1 MKKKLYIM
9 LFSALTLGG
18 TFTSCSDNHME
29 SVNTDDTKSPTINPN
44 AQLTTAL
51 LQTYGDFGLMDTYR
65 SYITGFTQY
74 FAGGWNVSFYAG
86 AVNPDNDQ
94 MRLIWDQYYS
104 VGIKNLVDAIHN
116 SKDMPNTNAALR
128 IHRVYLMSILT
139 DTYGDIPCSEAGLGF
154 IEGISNPKYDKQE
167 DIYNWFFAELKDCV
181 SQLGTGSDRISGD
194 VTSLNGDTDLWKK
207 YANSLILRFAMR
219 ISDVN
224 PALAQQEFEGVLASE
239 SGYIGNSSENA
250 YVKYLDAPF
259 TLYDGSRDLDFRA
272 NALSAI
278 LYGQDPTSPT
288 FVCSTLYNMLK
299 DNNDPRLLKICRNY
313 INTTRSETKPE
324 GCFDVTDDMI
334 AWENAGGT
342 GVQAN
347 DPGAAWW
354 DQWPTV
360 PATSEIPTLQQLVN
374 NYPDKGYDQSN
385 YPARMTR
392 PFLALAFEQPNC
404 PGILI
409 TSAEVEFLL
418 AEAATKGWAVQ
429 GDAESHYE
437 AGIRAAMQLLNDCYD
452 IVGKISETDIN
463 DYIAANPL
471 GDNPKEQINKEAY
484 ILHLTNP
491 AEAWA
496 NLRRSDYP
504 VLQDRAKFGNF
515 TYTCVDGFKTPV
527 RLKYPNL
534 EAKYNSVNYKEAIE
548 RLGGTDDWHKR
559 MWWDVAEQNFQ

>member
-9 LFSALTLGG
+9 LLSALTLGG

-385 YPARMTR
+385 FPARMTR

>member
-9 LFSALTLGG
+9 LLSALTLGG

-239 SGYIGNSSENA
+239 SGYISNSNENA

-272 NALSAI
+272 NALSEI

-324 GCFDVTDDMI
+324 GCFDVTDDMV

>member
-9 LFSALTLGG
+9 LLSALTLGG

-239 SGYIGNSSENA
+239 SGYIGNSNENA

-272 NALSAI
+272 NALSEI

-324 GCFDVTDDMI
+324 GCFDVTDDMV

-548 RLGGTDDWHKR
+548 RLGGTDDWYKR

>member
-9 LFSALTLGG
+9 LLSALTLGG

-239 SGYIGNSSENA
+239 SGYIGNSNENA

-437 AGIRAAMQLLNDCYD
+437 AGIKAAMQLLNDCYD

>member
-9 LFSALTLGG
+9 LLSALTLGG

-194 VTSLNGDTDLWKK
+194 VTSLNSDTDLWKK

-239 SGYIGNSSENA
+239 SGYISNSNENA

>member
-1 MKKKLYIM
+1 M
-9 LFSALTLGG
+9 LLSALTLGG

-239 SGYIGNSSENA
+239 SGYIGNSNENA

-272 NALSAI
+272 NALSEI

-324 GCFDVTDDMI
+324 GCFDVTDDMV

>member
-9 LFSALTLGG
+9 LLSALTLGG

-272 NALSAI
+272 NALSEI

-429 GDAESHYE
+429 GEAKSHYE